1 MIPKETPKAAAAF
14 AAYCQLGPVRSLEKL
29 LIQLRQSDGKV
40 TARLRTLET
49 WSSAYHWVERAA
61 QYDAEQRE
69 KVRLQSEAEAEAKRK
84 RKAAREARREAER
97 ERMEDERATLFR
109 GMWAKVYKELEKKIN
124 AGDTKGLFG
133 LNSLLGRALDEERLC
148 LGASTQQIELSG
160 KDGSALQVQFLLPQI
175 LNEKEVMPDAFS
187 GNDND

>member
-1 MIPKETPKAAAAF
+1 MDIPRETQKAAAAF
-14 AAYCQLGPVRSLEKL
+14 ATYCTLGSERSLAKL
-29 LIQLRQSDGKV
+29 ADTLDPTKTRPKLAQLK
-40 TARLRTLET
+40 A
-49 WSSAYHWVERAA
+49 WSAKYHWVERAA
-61 QYDAEQRE
+61 HYDTEQRE
-69 KVRLQSEAEAEAKRK
+69 KSRQQSEAEADAKRK
-84 RKAAREARREAER
+84 RKAAREARREADR

-148 LGASTQQIELSG
+148 LGASTHQIEIAG

-187 GNDND
+187 GTHDD

>member
-1 MIPKETPKAAAAF
+1 MDIPRETPKAAATF
-14 AAYCQLGPVRSLEKL
+14 AAYCQLGPDRSLIKLGEKL
-29 LIQLRQSDGKV
+29 GKKRGRTGANSQLE
-40 TARLRTLET
+40 A
-49 WSSAYHWVERAA
+49 WSSKYHWVERAA
-61 QYDAEQRE
+61 HYDAEQRE
-69 KVRLQSEAEAEAKRK
+69 KARQQSEAEAEAKRK

-175 LNEKEVMPDAFS
+175 LNEQEVMPDAFS
-187 GNDND
+187 GTHDD